1 MGEDETSGQDHAR
14 YSGARRVLSFLGDS
28 SDPDGMRKQPST
40 WSIVWT
46 DNACC
51 QITSIAAVVFV
62 VALLIKLTG
71 TLPGGRGKPDIPVDP
86 EFASLVLAYAVA
98 GILFLSAIV
107 ALRVARIR
115 SLFDRGLE
123 IEATVR
129 KVKRFRGG
137 ATLKLELQHAGITY
151 RVRTAFQRGSRTP
164 SFDEGTRIS
173 VLVDPLNPRR
183 AIPLA
188 LYADPGADPGA
199 APAGTAERAV
209 SAELPSVA
217 LRKSKSW
224 VLRLRSGS
232 SRIARARDDR

>member
-1 MGEDETSGQDHAR
+1 
-14 YSGARRVLSFLGDS
+14 
-28 SDPDGMRKQPST
+28 MRQQPST

-46 DNACC
+46 DNACEK
-51 QITSIAAVVFV
+51 ITSIAAVIFV

-71 TLPGGRGKPDIPVDP
+71 TLPGGRGEPDIPVEP
-86 EFASLVLAYAVA
+86 EFASLILACALA

-129 KVKRFRGG
+129 RLKRFGRG
-137 ATLKLELQHAGITY
+137 ATFKLEFQYAGITY
-151 RVRTAFQRGSRTP
+151 SVRTAFSRGSRTP
-164 SFDEGTRIS
+164 RFDEGTRIP

-188 LYADPGADPGA
+188 LYADRGA

-209 SAELPSVA
+209 AAQLPSVD
-217 LRKSKSW
+217 LQKSKSW

-232 SRIARARDDR
+232 SRIAPSRDDR

>member
-1 MGEDETSGQDHAR
+1 MDPAAVAR
-14 YSGARRVLSFLGDS
+14 GFGRAQFAPGKARRGLRFLGDS
-28 SDPDGMRKQPST
+28 SDPDGMRKLPST

-46 DNACC
+46 DNACY
-51 QITSIAAVVFV
+51 QITSIAAVVFL

-71 TLPGGRGKPDIPVDP
+71 TLPGGRGKPDIPIDP
-86 EFASLVLAYAVA
+86 EFASLILAYAVA

-129 KVKRFRGG
+129 KVKRVRGG
-137 ATLKLELQHAGITY
+137 TTLKLELQHAGITY
-151 RVRTAFQRGSRTP
+151 KVRTTFQPGSRTP

-209 SAELPSVA
+209 SAELPSAA
-217 LRKSKSW
+217 LPKPKGW
-224 VLRLRSGS
+224 VLRLRSG
-232 SRIARARDDR
+232 R

>member
-1 MGEDETSGQDHAR
+1 M
-14 YSGARRVLSFLGDS
+14 RRL
-28 SDPDGMRKQPST
+28 PST

-46 DNACC
+46 DNACY

-71 TLPGGRGKPDIPVDP
+71 TLPGGRGKPDIPLDP
-86 EFASLVLAYAVA
+86 ESASRILAYAVA
-98 GILFLSAIV
+98 GILFLAAIV
-107 ALRVARIR
+107 ARRVARIR

-151 RVRTAFQRGSRTP
+151 RLSSAFQRGSRTP
-164 SFDEGTRIS
+164 SFDEGARIS

-183 AIPLA
+183 AVPLA
-188 LYADPGADPGA
+188 LYADADADP
-199 APAGTAERAV
+199 APAATAERAV

-217 LRKSKSW
+217 LGKPKRW
-224 VLRLRSGS
+224 ILR
-232 SRIARARDDR
+232 

>member
-1 MGEDETSGQDHAR
+1 L
-14 YSGARRVLSFLGDS
+14 LSFLGEP
-28 SDPDGMRKQPST
+28 SDPDGMRRPPST

-46 DNACC
+46 DNACY
-51 QITSIAAVVFV
+51 QITSISAVVFV

-71 TLPGGRGKPDIPVDP
+71 TLPGGRGKPDIPLDP
-86 EFASLVLAYAVA
+86 EFASLILAYAVA

-129 KVKRFRGG
+129 KVKCLRGG
-137 ATLKLELQHAGITY
+137 TTLKLELQYAGITY
-151 RVRTAFQRGSRTP
+151 GVRTAFQRGSRTP
-164 SFDEGTRIS
+164 TFDEGTRIS

-188 LYADPGADPGA
+188 LYADPGA
-199 APAGTAERAV
+199 APAGSAERAV
-209 SAELPSVA
+209 SAELPGVA

-224 VLRLRSGS
+224 VLRLRSGRP
-232 SRIARARDDR
+232 RIARARDDR

>member
-1 MGEDETSGQDHAR
+1 LGEDETSGQDHAR
-14 YSGARRVLSFLGDS
+14 SSGARRVLSFLGDS

-46 DNACC
+46 DSACW

-71 TLPGGRGKPDIPVDP
+71 TLPGGRGKPDIPVAP
-86 EFASLVLAYAVA
+86 EFASLILAYALA

-129 KVKRFRGG
+129 KVKRYRGG
-137 ATLKLELQHAGITY
+137 ATLELEFEHAGITH
-151 RVRTAFQRGSRTP
+151 RVRIAFQRGWRTP
-164 SFDEGTRIS
+164 SFDEGARIS

-183 AIPLA
+183 AVPPA
-188 LYADPGADPGA
+188 LYADPGA
-199 APAGTAERAV
+199 APAGTAGRPV
-209 SAELPSVA
+209 SAELPSVT
-217 LRKSKSW
+217 LRKSESW

-232 SRIARARDDR
+232 SRIARARDDS

>member
-1 MGEDETSGQDHAR
+1 
-14 YSGARRVLSFLGDS
+14 
-28 SDPDGMRKQPST
+28 
-40 WSIVWT
+40 
-46 DNACC
+46 
-51 QITSIAAVVFV
+51 
-62 VALLIKLTG
+62 
-71 TLPGGRGKPDIPVDP
+71 VDP
-86 EFASLVLAYAVA
+86 EFASLILAYAVA

-137 ATLKLELQHAGITY
+137 ARLKLELQHAGITY
-151 RVRTAFQRGSRTP
+151 RVRSAFQRGSRTP

-188 LYADPGADPGA
+188 LYADPGA
-199 APAGTAERAV
+199 APAGSAERAV

-217 LRKSKSW
+217 LRKSKGW
-224 VLRLRSGS
+224 VLRLCGS